1 MLYTEVTEVTA
12 PTVGIRVMDPYRK
25 DRRSGIVRA
34 VLGDPRYVQV
44 LCDDDIVRTMDT
56 RTLVT
61 FVTTTMTNRTEG
73 TNA

>member
-1 MLYTEVTEVTA
+1 MLYTDCTEVTA

-34 VLGDPRYVQV
+34 VLDNPRYVQV
-44 LCDDDIVRTMDT
+44 LCDDDIVRTMDA

-61 FVTTTMTNRTEG
+61 FATTT
-73 TNA
+73 AK

>member
-1 MLYTEVTEVTA
+1 MTYTEVTEVTA

-25 DRRSGIVRA
+25 DRRSGIVRS

-61 FVTTTMTNRTEG
+61 FVTTTNK
-73 TNA
+73 

>member
-1 MLYTEVTEVTA
+1 MLYTDCTEVTA

-44 LCDDDIVRTMDT
+44 LCDDDIVRTMGT

-61 FVTTTMTNRTEG
+61 FVTTTNK
-73 TNA
+73 